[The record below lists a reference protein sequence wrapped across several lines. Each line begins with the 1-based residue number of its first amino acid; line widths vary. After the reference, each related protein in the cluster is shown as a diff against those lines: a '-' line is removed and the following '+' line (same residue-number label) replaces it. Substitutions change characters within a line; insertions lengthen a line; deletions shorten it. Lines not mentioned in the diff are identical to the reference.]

1 VHGRQTEGHPR
12 RFFVRKINQSLPHS
26 RFVQIAETVLS
37 ANGFDLHARSFVE
50 SVEIVQA
57 IGCQQLKDC
66 PATNAT
72 EVFATESERV
82 IAAGFA
88 AMKAIRRKHRPFV
101 LRRHRCVQA
110 IVLLRHNCMTFTRGE
125 WMGFAFL
132 AFFFSKIGALF

>member
-88 AMKAIRRKHRPFV
+88 AMKAIRR
-101 LRRHRCVQA
+101 RCVQA

-125 WMGFAFL
+125 RMGFAFL